1 MSLIAHVDHGKSI
14 LTYLLVYNV
23 GIIVQQ
29 RPDEIRLT
37 DTPYLLWIVKKGEYM
52 QLLEKLYIRLQDYD
66 RDKLEEVGD
75 SLLKLV
81 MQQSLSAGD
90 ILLTIIAIH
99 LTSSIVAQ

>member
-23 GIIVQQ
+23 
-29 RPDEIRLT
+29 
-37 DTPYLLWIVKKGEYM
+37 GEYM

-81 MQQSLSAGD
+81 MQQSLSAD
-90 ILLTIIAIH
+90 DVLLTIIAIH

>member
-1 MSLIAHVDHGKSI
+1 MDSS
-14 LTYLLVYNV
+14 T
-23 GIIVQQ
+23 IIPLPKVIPANE
-29 RPDEIRLT
+29 RCDNESYT
-37 DTPYLLWIVKKGEYM
+37 LLWIVKKGEYM

-81 MQQSLSAGD
+81 MQQSLSAD
-90 ILLTIIAIH
+90 DVLLTIIAIH